1 MNAFITRQLKMVNGL
16 LDRWMAKQARES
28 ALPAN
33 VELFS
38 DIPYLD
44 SGRSCH
50 KMDIYRPKQAA
61 HPLPVMVNL
70 HGGGMVLCSKEVNR
84 IFCGEMAK
92 RGFLVFCL
100 DYPLVPQATIPEIL
114 QDVCRGM
121 NKVDEILET
130 WGGDRRR
137 VYLVGDSAG
146 AFLSV
151 YETAAQK
158 NPQLAGAIPMT
169 PSSLPVQALG
179 LISGMFYTT
188 RSDSTGFFLRKD
200 FYGKRWRKHPMAR
213 FYKPDRP
220 EIAGVLPPC
229 FLVTSKSD
237 NLHGYT
243 KKFCRGLKKNG
254 KSYRLLDHSLF
265 RNLQHDFVI
274 VKPGHPA
281 SQNAIDGMT
290 DFLLSHR
297 AP

>member
-1 MNAFITRQLKMVNGL
+1 MNMFISGMLKMVNGL
-16 LDRWMAKQARES
+16 MEHWMRNQAGKYRF
-28 ALPAN
+28 PAN
-33 VELFS
+33 VEVFQ

-44 SGRSCH
+44 DGKDCH
-50 KMDIYRPKQAA
+50 EMDIYRPKQAA
-61 HPLPVMVNL
+61 NPLPVIVNF
-70 HGGGMVLCSKEVNR
+70 HGGGMVLCTRKANR
-84 IFCGEMAK
+84 TFCAELAK
-92 RGFLVFCL
+92 RGFLVFCM
-100 DYPLVPQATIPEIL
+100 DYPLVPQTDIPGIL
-114 QDVCRGM
+114 QDVNQGLAYV
-121 NKVDEILET
+121 NGVLET
-130 WGGDRRR
+130 LGGDRRR

-146 AFLSV
+146 AFISI
-151 YETAAQK
+151 YEAAAQK
-158 NPQLAGAIPMT
+158 NPELARAIPVN
-169 PSSLPVQALG
+169 PASLPIQALG

-188 RSDSTGFFLRKD
+188 RADSTGFFLRKD
-200 FYGKRWRKHPMAR
+200 FYGKHWRRHPMAK
-213 FYKPDRP
+213 FYRPDRAS
-220 EIAGVLPPC
+220 IAGTLPPC

-237 NLHGYT
+237 NLHSYT